1 MNPLENPLTEVLINK
16 PGKKKWPD
24 CRSMVNVVFLDGEVR
39 EYEISAS
46 SHLSKYLVE
55 QASETG
61 ILCFIDKRQ
70 KASLS
75 IPVANIREW
84 SLKEIEEAPA
94 EPAPA
99 EPAPAEPA
107 PEAADADQAVM
118 DNWLKT
124 AFKIQLSRNDLLD
137 AVEVF
142 PCGRTTTEIVKQRA
156 IGIVR
161 RELQEHHPNDIV
173 NRSTKKWLEVKRC
186 GPQVVTFIRAALFN
200 LRKQNR

>member
-1 MNPLENPLTEVLINK
+1 MDNIIDTLVEIPQ
-16 PGKKKWPD
+16 KKKWPD
-24 CRSMVNVVFLDGEVR
+24 CRSMVNVIFLDGEIR

-46 SHLSKYLVE
+46 SHLSRYLVE

-94 EPAPA
+94 K
-99 EPAPAEPA
+99 PA
-107 PEAADADQAVM
+107 PEAAQGDALSAEIM
-118 DNWLKT
+118 DAMEAKPLALLDTQFLKT
-124 AFKIQLSRNDLLD
+124 KATNIVESELRRHGSA
-137 AVEVF
+137 AVLKRSKRDWMRVD
-142 PCGRTTTEIVKQRA
+142 R
-156 IGIVR
+156 IGK
-161 RELQEHHPNDIV
+161 D
-173 NRSTKKWLEVKRC
+173 TAM
-186 GPQVVTFIRAALFN
+186 FIRSALFD

>member
-1 MNPLENPLTEVLINK
+1 MNPLENPLTEALINK

-84 SLKEIEEAPA
+84 SLKEIKEAPA
-94 EPAPA
+94 EPATENQPHSIDGLSDKIMYA
-99 EPAPAEPA
+99 MET
-107 PEAADADQAVM
+107 AALDVHTNQMTKTKATNIVETELRLHGAAAVLKRSKRHWMHCDQVGEKAAM
-118 DNWLKT
+118 
-124 AFKIQLSRNDLLD
+124 
-137 AVEVF
+137 
-142 PCGRTTTEIVKQRA
+142 
-156 IGIVR
+156 
-161 RELQEHHPNDIV
+161 
-173 NRSTKKWLEVKRC
+173 
-186 GPQVVTFIRAALFN
+186 FIRAALFD

>member
-94 EPAPA
+94 EPAP
-99 EPAPAEPA
+99 
-107 PEAADADQAVM
+107 EAVDADQAVM

-124 AFKIQLSRNDLLD
+124 AFKVELNRSDLLD

-142 PCGRTTTEIVKQRA
+142 PCGRTTTEVVKQRA

-173 NRSTKKWLEVKRC
+173 NRSTKKWLEVDRC
-186 GPQVVTFIRAALFN
+186 GPQVVTFLRAALFN
-200 LRKQNR
+200 LRKLIR

>member
-1 MNPLENPLTEVLINK
+1 MNLLENSLTEVLINK
-16 PGKKKWPD
+16 PSKKQWPD

-94 EPAPA
+94 EPAPETQPHCIDGLSDKIMDA
-99 EPAPAEPA
+99 M
-107 PEAADADQAVM
+107 EAKALGIHTNQM
-118 DNWLKT
+118 LKT
-124 AFKIQLSRNDLLD
+124 KAINIVETELRRDGAA
-137 AVEVF
+137 AVL
-142 PCGRTTTEIVKQRA
+142 K
-156 IGIVR
+156 
-161 RELQEHHPNDIV
+161 
-173 NRSTKKWLEVKRC
+173 RSTRNWMGVD
-186 GPQVVTFIRAALFN
+186 QVGEKAAMFIRSALVD

>member
-1 MNPLENPLTEVLINK
+1 MNPLENPLTEVLITK

-94 EPAPA
+94 EPAP
-99 EPAPAEPA
+99 EKPAPAPLEFDNLGDKIMDA
-107 PEAADADQAVM
+107 MEAKALGINTNQM
-118 DNWLKT
+118 LKT
-124 AFKIQLSRNDLLD
+124 KATNIVYWQL
-137 AVEVF
+137 
-142 PCGRTTTEIVKQRA
+142 
-156 IGIVR
+156 R
-161 RELQEHHPNDIV
+161 REGSAAVLK
-173 NRSTKKWLEVKRC
+173 RSTRDWMRVERVGLKVAM
-186 GPQVVTFIRAALFN
+186 FIRSALFD

>member
-1 MNPLENPLTEVLINK
+1 MDNIRDTLVEIPQ
-16 PGKKKWPD
+16 KKKWPD

-94 EPAPA
+94 EPAP
-99 EPAPAEPA
+99 ENQPHCIDGLSDKIM
-107 PEAADADQAVM
+107 DAMESKALGVNTNQM
-118 DNWLKT
+118 LKT
-124 AFKIQLSRNDLLD
+124 KAINIVETELRRHGSA
-137 AVEVF
+137 AVL
-142 PCGRTTTEIVKQRA
+142 K
-156 IGIVR
+156 
-161 RELQEHHPNDIV
+161 
-173 NRSTKKWLEVKRC
+173 RSKRDWMRVDHV
-186 GPQVVTFIRAALFN
+186 GEKAAMFIRSALFD
-200 LRKQNR
+200 LRKRGRQGYEEGYEEGYSTGHADNFWNKV

>member
-1 MNPLENPLTEVLINK
+1 MDFIEIADTLVEIPQ
-16 PGKKKWPD
+16 KKKWPD

-94 EPAPA
+94 EPAP
-99 EPAPAEPA
+99 
-107 PEAADADQAVM
+107 EAVDADQAVM

-124 AFKIQLSRNDLLD
+124 AFKVQLSRNDLLD

-142 PCGRTTTEIVKQRA
+142 PRGKHTSEIVKQRA

-186 GPQVVTFIRAALFN
+186 GPQVVTFIRAALFK

>member
-1 MNPLENPLTEVLINK
+1 MDFIEITDTPVEIPR
-16 PGKKKWPD
+16 KKKWPD

-94 EPAPA
+94 EPAP
-99 EPAPAEPA
+99 
-107 PEAADADQAVM
+107 EAVDADQAVM

-124 AFKIQLSRNDLLD
+124 AFKVQLSRNDVLD

-142 PCGRTTTEIVKQRA
+142 PRGKHTSEIVKQRA

-173 NRSTKKWLEVKRC
+173 NRSTKKWLEVDRC
-186 GPQVVTFIRAALFN
+186 GPQVVTFLRAAFFN
-200 LRKQNR
+200 LRKLIR